1 MKGLNFSMKKV
12 IILLTIIFISCGSNG
27 ESSTSSPREEVSND
41 KLETLDWPL
50 DYPIFEIYECLE
62 NKGLSDL
69 PSPEVTDSEILIRF
83 DEGYDE
89 DFHNEFNILI
99 DECEVKINEDD
110 ENDNREEAAEVKE
123 EAAEVK
129 EEAAEVKEE
138 AAEVKEEAASEPT
151 ISLGEIVEDDSYLD
165 YHRYIDV
172 AGLRMFVLPEVGEE
186 FIYKVGEIYYLMLQ
200 KGEHIDQD
208 IRSSYLKTVKNDF
221 VFQKIGYEGPERY
234 GLDSD
239 PPGIDCCP
247 GKGYEDNQTDFI
259 WEYPDASGDDQIG
272 EVVEHL
278 LHTVTGVAFALEFT
292 EWNWENPNSEI
303 VLAMN
308 EAIEKNIFD
317 ISSYERIKNS
327 GNIEDFNRITSIE
340 FAFWGIVTEWG
351 YGDIYDL
358 PHDEFTIS
366 TPNEVKEQ
374 LPLFHKLFEDTIKT
388 IFTPPDKE
396 YLREIFR

>member
-89 DFHNEFNILI
+89 DFHNQFNILI

-123 EAAEVK
+123 EAA
-129 EEAAEVKEE
+129 
-138 AAEVKEEAASEPT
+138 SEPT
-151 ISLGEIVEDDSYLD
+151 ISIGEIVKDDSYLD

-200 KGEHIDQD
+200 EGEHIDQD

-259 WEYPDASGDDQIG
+259 WEYPSASGDDQIG

-317 ISSYERIKNS
+317 ISSYEEIKNS

-366 TPNEVKEQ
+366 TPSEVKEQ

-388 IFTPPDKE
+388 IFTPPNKD
-396 YLREIFR
+396 YLRELFR

>member
-1 MKGLNFSMKKV
+1 MKK
-12 IILLTIIFISCGSNG
+12 ILILLTIFLISCGSDG
-27 ESSTSSPREEVSND
+27 ENSGPVSSDEVNND
-41 KLETLDWPL
+41 NVFETLDWPL

-62 NKGLSDL
+62 NSGLSDL
-69 PSPEVTDSEILIRF
+69 PSPEITDSEIQVKF
-83 DEGYDE
+83 DGGYDE
-89 DFHNEFNILI
+89 AFFNEFNILI
-99 DECEVKINEDD
+99 DECEVKINENDD
-110 ENDNREEAAEVKE
+110 REEAAEVEE
-123 EAAEVK
+123 EAAEVE
-129 EEAAEVKEE
+129 EEAAEVEEE
-138 AAEVKEEAASEPT
+138 AAWEST

-200 KGEHIDQD
+200 EGEHIDQD
-208 IRSSYLKTVKNDF
+208 VRSSYLKTVKNDF

-317 ISSYERIKNS
+317 ISSYEEIKNS

-340 FAFWGIVTEWG
+340 FAFWGIITEWG

-396 YLREIFR
+396 YLREMFR

>member
-1 MKGLNFSMKKV
+1 MKGLNFSMKKI
-12 IILLTIIFISCGSNG
+12 IILLTIIFISCGSDG
-27 ESSTSSPREEVSND
+27 ESSNSSPREEVSND

-123 EAAEVK
+123 EAA
-129 EEAAEVKEE
+129 
-138 AAEVKEEAASEPT
+138 SEPT
-151 ISLGEIVEDDSYLD
+151 ISIGEIVKDDSYLD

-200 KGEHIDQD
+200 EGEHIDQD
-208 IRSSYLKTVKNDF
+208 IRNSYLQTVKNDF

-247 GKGYEDNQTDFI
+247 GKGYEDNHTDFI
-259 WEYPDASGDDQIG
+259 WEYPDASGDGQIG

-303 VLAMN
+303 ILAMN

-317 ISSYERIKNS
+317 ISSYEEIKNS

-366 TPNEVKEQ
+366 TPSEVKEQ

-388 IFTPPDKE
+388 IFTPPNKD
-396 YLREIFR
+396 YLRELFR

>member
-1 MKGLNFSMKKV
+1 MKSSIFTMIKV
-12 IILLTIIFISCGSNG
+12 VILLTIFLISCGSDG
-27 ESSTSSPREEVSND
+27 ESSGPVSSDEMNND
-41 KLETLDWPL
+41 DVFETLDWPL

-62 NKGLSDL
+62 NRGLSDL
-69 PSPEVTDSEILIRF
+69 PSPEITDSEIQVKF
-83 DEGYDE
+83 DGGYDE
-89 DFHNEFNILI
+89 AFFNEFNILI
-99 DECEVKINEDD
+99 DECEVKINENDD
-110 ENDNREEAAEVKE
+110 REEAAEVEE
-123 EAAEVK
+123 EAAEVE
-129 EEAAEVKEE
+129 EEAAWE
-138 AAEVKEEAASEPT
+138 ST

-200 KGEHIDQD
+200 EGEHIDQD
-208 IRSSYLKTVKNDF
+208 IRNSYLQTVKNES

-317 ISSYERIKNS
+317 ISSYEEIKNS

-366 TPNEVKEQ
+366 TPSEVKEQ

-388 IFTPPDKE
+388 IFTPPNKD
-396 YLREIFR
+396 YLRELFR

>member
-1 MKGLNFSMKKV
+1 MKSSIFSMKKV
-12 IILLTIIFISCGSNG
+12 VILFTIFLISCGSDG
-27 ESSTSSPREEVSND
+27 ETSSPVSSDEMNND
-41 KLETLDWPL
+41 DVFETLDWPL

-62 NKGLSDL
+62 NRGLSDL
-69 PSPEVTDSEILIRF
+69 PSPEITDSEIQVKF
-83 DEGYDE
+83 DGGYDE
-89 DFHNEFNILI
+89 AFFNEFNILI

-110 ENDNREEAAEVKE
+110 ENDDREEAAEVEE
-123 EAAEVK
+123 EAAWE
-129 EEAAEVKEE
+129 
-138 AAEVKEEAASEPT
+138 ST

-200 KGEHIDQD
+200 EGEHIDQD
-208 IRSSYLKTVKNDF
+208 VRSSYLKTVKNDF

-317 ISSYERIKNS
+317 ISSYEEIKNS

-366 TPNEVKEQ
+366 TPSEVKEQ

-388 IFTPPDKE
+388 IFTPPNKD
-396 YLREIFR
+396 YLRELFR

>member
-1 MKGLNFSMKKV
+1 MKDMTFSMKKL
-12 IILLTIIFISCGSNG
+12 IILLTIILISCGSDG
-27 ESSTSSPREEVSND
+27 ENSNSSSSEEVSND
-41 KLETLDWPL
+41 KFETLDWPL

-62 NKGLSDL
+62 NKGLSNL
-69 PSPEVTDSEILIRF
+69 PSPEITDSEILIRF
-83 DEGYDE
+83 DEDYDE

-138 AAEVKEEAASEPT
+138 AASEPT
-151 ISLGEIVEDDSYLD
+151 ISIGEIVKDDSYLD

-259 WEYPDASGDDQIG
+259 WEYPSASGDDQIG

>member
-1 MKGLNFSMKKV
+1 MKSSIFSMKKV
-12 IILLTIIFISCGSNG
+12 LILLTIFLISCGSDG
-27 ESSTSSPREEVSND
+27 ENSSPVSSDEMNND
-41 KLETLDWPL
+41 DVFETLDWPL

-62 NKGLSDL
+62 NRGLSDL
-69 PSPEVTDSEILIRF
+69 PSPEITDSEIQVKF
-83 DEGYDE
+83 DGGYDE
-89 DFHNEFNILI
+89 AFFNEFNILI

-110 ENDNREEAAEVKE
+110 ENDDREEAAEVEE
-123 EAAEVK
+123 EAAEVE
-129 EEAAEVKEE
+129 EEAAEVEEE
-138 AAEVKEEAASEPT
+138 AAWEST

-259 WEYPDASGDDQIG
+259 WEYPSASGDDQIG

-317 ISSYERIKNS
+317 ISSYEEIKNS

-366 TPNEVKEQ
+366 TPSEVKEQ

-388 IFTPPDKE
+388 IFTPPNKD
-396 YLREIFR
+396 YLRELFR

>member
-123 EAAEVK
+123 EAA
-129 EEAAEVKEE
+129 
-138 AAEVKEEAASEPT
+138 SEPT
-151 ISLGEIVEDDSYLD
+151 ISIGEIVKDDSYLD

-200 KGEHIDQD
+200 EGEHIDQD

-259 WEYPDASGDDQIG
+259 WEYPSASGDDQIG

-317 ISSYERIKNS
+317 ISSYEEIKNS

-366 TPNEVKEQ
+366 TPSEVKEQ

-388 IFTPPDKE
+388 IFTPPNKD
-396 YLREIFR
+396 YLRELFR

>member
-12 IILLTIIFISCGSNG
+12 IILLTIIFISCGSDG
-27 ESSTSSPREEVSND
+27 ESSNSSPREEVSND

-129 EEAAEVKEE
+129 EEAA
-138 AAEVKEEAASEPT
+138 SEPT
-151 ISLGEIVEDDSYLD
+151 ISIGEIVKDDSYLD

-200 KGEHIDQD
+200 EGEHIDQD

-259 WEYPDASGDDQIG
+259 WEYPSASGDDQIG

-303 VLAMN
+303 ILAMN

-317 ISSYERIKNS
+317 ISSYEEIKNS

-366 TPNEVKEQ
+366 TPSEVKEQ

-388 IFTPPDKE
+388 IFTPPNKD
-396 YLREIFR
+396 YLRELFR

>member
-1 MKGLNFSMKKV
+1 MKSSLFSMKKV
-12 IILLTIIFISCGSNG
+12 VILLTIFLISCGSDG
-27 ESSTSSPREEVSND
+27 ESSGPVSSDEMNND
-41 KLETLDWPL
+41 DVFETLDWPL

-62 NKGLSDL
+62 NRGLSDL
-69 PSPEVTDSEILIRF
+69 PSPEITDSEIQVKF
-83 DEGYDE
+83 DGGYDE
-89 DFHNEFNILI
+89 AFFNEFNILI

-110 ENDNREEAAEVKE
+110 ENDDREEAAEVEE
-123 EAAEVK
+123 EAAEVE
-129 EEAAEVKEE
+129 EEAAWE
-138 AAEVKEEAASEPT
+138 ST

-200 KGEHIDQD
+200 EGEHIDQD

-317 ISSYERIKNS
+317 ISSYEEIKNS

-366 TPNEVKEQ
+366 TPSEVKEQ

-388 IFTPPDKE
+388 IFTPPNKD
-396 YLREIFR
+396 YLRELFR

>member
-27 ESSTSSPREEVSND
+27 ESSNSSPREEVSND

-123 EAAEVK
+123 EAA
-129 EEAAEVKEE
+129 
-138 AAEVKEEAASEPT
+138 SEPT
-151 ISLGEIVEDDSYLD
+151 ISIGEIVKDDSYLD

-259 WEYPDASGDDQIG
+259 WEYPSASGDDQIG

-317 ISSYERIKNS
+317 ISSYEEIKNS

-366 TPNEVKEQ
+366 TPSEVKEQ

-388 IFTPPDKE
+388 IFTPPNKD
-396 YLREIFR
+396 YLRELFR

>member
-12 IILLTIIFISCGSNG
+12 IILLTIIFISCGSDG
-27 ESSTSSPREEVSND
+27 ESSNSSLREEVSND

-129 EEAAEVKEE
+129 EEAA
-138 AAEVKEEAASEPT
+138 SEPT
-151 ISLGEIVEDDSYLD
+151 ISIGEIVKDDSYLD

-259 WEYPDASGDDQIG
+259 WEYPSASGDDQIG

-317 ISSYERIKNS
+317 ISSYEEIKNS

-366 TPNEVKEQ
+366 TPSEVKEQ

-388 IFTPPDKE
+388 IFTPPNKD
-396 YLREIFR
+396 YLRELFR

>member
-123 EAAEVK
+123 EAA
-129 EEAAEVKEE
+129 
-138 AAEVKEEAASEPT
+138 SEPT
-151 ISLGEIVEDDSYLD
+151 ISIGEIVKDDSYLD

-259 WEYPDASGDDQIG
+259 WEYPSASGDDQIG

-317 ISSYERIKNS
+317 ISSYEEIKNS

-366 TPNEVKEQ
+366 TPSEVKEQ

-396 YLREIFR
+396 YLREMFR

>member
-123 EAAEVK
+123 EAA
-129 EEAAEVKEE
+129 
-138 AAEVKEEAASEPT
+138 SEPT
-151 ISLGEIVEDDSYLD
+151 ISIGEIVKDDSYLD

-259 WEYPDASGDDQIG
+259 WEYPSASGDDQIG

-292 EWNWENPNSEI
+292 EWNYENPNSEI

-358 PHDEFTIS
+358 PHDEFTSS
-366 TPNEVKEQ
+366 TPSEVKEQ

-396 YLREIFR
+396 YLREMFR

>member
-1 MKGLNFSMKKV
+1 MKSSIFGMKKV
-12 IILLTIIFISCGSNG
+12 LILLTIFLISCGSDG
-27 ESSTSSPREEVSND
+27 ENSSPVSSDEMNND
-41 KLETLDWPL
+41 DVFETLDWPL

-62 NKGLSDL
+62 NRGLSDL
-69 PSPEVTDSEILIRF
+69 PSPEITDSEIQVKF
-83 DEGYDE
+83 DGGYDE
-89 DFHNEFNILI
+89 AFFNEFNILI

-110 ENDNREEAAEVKE
+110 ENDDREEAAEVEE
-123 EAAEVK
+123 EAAEVE
-129 EEAAEVKEE
+129 EEAAEVEEE
-138 AAEVKEEAASEPT
+138 AAWEST

-200 KGEHIDQD
+200 EGEHIDQD
-208 IRSSYLKTVKNDF
+208 VRSSYLKTVKNDF

-317 ISSYERIKNS
+317 ISSYEEIKNS

-366 TPNEVKEQ
+366 TPSEVKEQ

-388 IFTPPDKE
+388 IFTPPNKD
-396 YLREIFR
+396 YLRELFR

>member
-1 MKGLNFSMKKV
+1 MKDMTFSMKKL
-12 IILLTIIFISCGSNG
+12 IILLTIILISCGSDG
-27 ESSTSSPREEVSND
+27 ENSNSSSSEEVSND
-41 KLETLDWPL
+41 KFETLDWPL

-62 NKGLSDL
+62 NKGLSNL
-69 PSPEVTDSEILIRF
+69 PSPEITDSKILIRF

-138 AAEVKEEAASEPT
+138 AASEPT
-151 ISLGEIVEDDSYLD
+151 ISLGEIVKDDSYLD

-292 EWNWENPNSEI
+292 EWNYENPNSEI

-366 TPNEVKEQ
+366 TPREVKEQ

-388 IFTPPDKE
+388 IFTPPNKD
-396 YLREIFR
+396 YLRELFR

>member
-62 NKGLSDL
+62 NKGLSNL

-110 ENDNREEAAEVKE
+110 ENDDREEAAEVEE
-123 EAAEVK
+123 EAAWE
-129 EEAAEVKEE
+129 
-138 AAEVKEEAASEPT
+138 ST

-259 WEYPDASGDDQIG
+259 WEYPSASGDDQIG

-366 TPNEVKEQ
+366 TPSEVKEQ

-396 YLREIFR
+396 YLREMFR

>member
-1 MKGLNFSMKKV
+1 MKSSIFSIKKV
-12 IILLTIIFISCGSNG
+12 LILLTIFLISCGSDG
-27 ESSTSSPREEVSND
+27 ENSGPVSSDEMNND
-41 KLETLDWPL
+41 DVFETLDWPL

-62 NKGLSDL
+62 NRGLSDL
-69 PSPEVTDSEILIRF
+69 PSPEITDSEIQVKF
-83 DEGYDE
+83 DGGYDE
-89 DFHNEFNILI
+89 AFFNEFNILI

-110 ENDNREEAAEVKE
+110 ENDDREEAAEVEE
-123 EAAEVK
+123 EAAWE
-129 EEAAEVKEE
+129 
-138 AAEVKEEAASEPT
+138 ST

-200 KGEHIDQD
+200 EGEHIDQD
-208 IRSSYLKTVKNDF
+208 VRSSYLKTVKNDF

-317 ISSYERIKNS
+317 ISSYEEIKNS

-366 TPNEVKEQ
+366 TPSEVKEQ

-388 IFTPPDKE
+388 IFTPPNKD
-396 YLREIFR
+396 YLRELFR

>member
-1 MKGLNFSMKKV
+1 MKSSIFSMKKV
-12 IILLTIIFISCGSNG
+12 LILLTIFLISCGSDG
-27 ESSTSSPREEVSND
+27 ENSSPVSSDEMNND
-41 KLETLDWPL
+41 DVFETLDWPL

-62 NKGLSDL
+62 NRGLSDL
-69 PSPEVTDSEILIRF
+69 PSPEITDSEIQVKF
-83 DEGYDE
+83 DGGYDE
-89 DFHNEFNILI
+89 AFFNEFNILI
-99 DECEVKINEDD
+99 DECEVKINENDD
-110 ENDNREEAAEVKE
+110 REEAAEVEE
-123 EAAEVK
+123 EAAWE
-129 EEAAEVKEE
+129 
-138 AAEVKEEAASEPT
+138 ST

-200 KGEHIDQD
+200 EGEHIDQD
-208 IRSSYLKTVKNDF
+208 VRSSYLKTVKNDF

-317 ISSYERIKNS
+317 ISSYEEIKNS

-366 TPNEVKEQ
+366 TPSEVKEQ

-388 IFTPPDKE
+388 IFTPPNKD
-396 YLREIFR
+396 YLRELFR

>member
-123 EAAEVK
+123 EAA
-129 EEAAEVKEE
+129 
-138 AAEVKEEAASEPT
+138 SEPT
-151 ISLGEIVEDDSYLD
+151 ISIGEIVKDDSYLD

-259 WEYPDASGDDQIG
+259 WEYPSASGDDQIG

-396 YLREIFR
+396 YLREMFR

>member
-12 IILLTIIFISCGSNG
+12 IILLTIIFISCGSDG
-27 ESSTSSPREEVSND
+27 ESSNSSPREEVSND

-89 DFHNEFNILI
+89 DFHNQFNILI

-123 EAAEVK
+123 EAA
-129 EEAAEVKEE
+129 
-138 AAEVKEEAASEPT
+138 SEPT
-151 ISLGEIVEDDSYLD
+151 ISIGEIVKDDSYLD

-259 WEYPDASGDDQIG
+259 WEYPSASGDDQIG

-317 ISSYERIKNS
+317 ISSYEEIKNS

-366 TPNEVKEQ
+366 TPSEVKEQ

-396 YLREIFR
+396 YLREMFR

>member
-1 MKGLNFSMKKV
+1 MKSSIFSMKKV
-12 IILLTIIFISCGSNG
+12 LILLTIFLISCGSDG
-27 ESSTSSPREEVSND
+27 ENSSPVSSDEMNND
-41 KLETLDWPL
+41 DVFETLDWPL

-62 NKGLSDL
+62 NRGLSDL
-69 PSPEVTDSEILIRF
+69 PSPEITDSEIQVKF
-83 DEGYDE
+83 DGGYDE
-89 DFHNEFNILI
+89 AFFNEFNILI

-110 ENDNREEAAEVKE
+110 ENDDREEAAEVEE
-123 EAAEVK
+123 EAAEVE
-129 EEAAEVKEE
+129 EEAAWE
-138 AAEVKEEAASEPT
+138 ST

-200 KGEHIDQD
+200 EGEHIDQD

-317 ISSYERIKNS
+317 ISSYEEIKNS

-366 TPNEVKEQ
+366 TPSEVKEQ

-388 IFTPPDKE
+388 IFTPPNKD
-396 YLREIFR
+396 YLRELFR

>member
-1 MKGLNFSMKKV
+1 MKKV
-12 IILLTIIFISCGSNG
+12 VILLTIILISCGSDG
-27 ESSTSSPREEVSND
+27 ENSGPVSSDEVNND
-41 KLETLDWPL
+41 NVFETLDWPL

-62 NKGLSDL
+62 NSGLSDL
-69 PSPEVTDSEILIRF
+69 PSPEITDSEIQVKF
-83 DEGYDE
+83 DGGYDE
-89 DFHNEFNILI
+89 AFFNEFNILI

-110 ENDNREEAAEVKE
+110 ENDDREEAAEVEE
-123 EAAEVK
+123 EAAEVE
-129 EEAAEVKEE
+129 EEAAWE
-138 AAEVKEEAASEPT
+138 ST

-200 KGEHIDQD
+200 EGEHIDQD
-208 IRSSYLKTVKNDF
+208 VRSSYLKTVKNDF

-317 ISSYERIKNS
+317 ISSYEEIKNS

-366 TPNEVKEQ
+366 TPSEVKEQ

-388 IFTPPDKE
+388 IFTPPNKD
-396 YLREIFR
+396 YLRELFR

>member
-12 IILLTIIFISCGSNG
+12 IILLTIIFISCGSDG
-27 ESSTSSPREEVSND
+27 ESSNSSPREEVSND

-123 EAAEVK
+123 EAA
-129 EEAAEVKEE
+129 
-138 AAEVKEEAASEPT
+138 SEPT

-200 KGEHIDQD
+200 EGEHIDQD

-259 WEYPDASGDDQIG
+259 WEYPSASGDDQIG

-317 ISSYERIKNS
+317 ISSYEEIKNS

-366 TPNEVKEQ
+366 TPSEVKEQ

-388 IFTPPDKE
+388 IFTPPNKD
-396 YLREIFR
+396 YLRELFR

>member
-1 MKGLNFSMKKV
+1 MKSSIFSMKKV
-12 IILLTIIFISCGSNG
+12 VILFTIFLISCGSDGGNSN
-27 ESSTSSPREEVSND
+27 SSSSEEVSND
-41 KLETLDWPL
+41 KFETLDWPL

-62 NKGLSDL
+62 NSGLSDL
-69 PSPEVTDSEILIRF
+69 PSPEITDSEIQVKF
-83 DEGYDE
+83 DGGYDE
-89 DFHNEFNILI
+89 AFFNEFNILI
-99 DECEVKINEDD
+99 DECEVKINENDD
-110 ENDNREEAAEVKE
+110 REEAAEVKE
-123 EAAEVK
+123 EEAEVK
-129 EEAAEVKEE
+129 EEE
-138 AAEVKEEAASEPT
+138 ALEPT
-151 ISLGEIVEDDSYLD
+151 ISIGEIVEDDSFLD

-172 AGLRMFVLPEVGEE
+172 AGLRMFGLPEVGEE

-200 KGEHIDQD
+200 EGEHIDQD
-208 IRSSYLKTVKNDF
+208 VRSSYLKTVKNDF
-221 VFQKIGYEGPERY
+221 VFQKIGYEGPDRY

-317 ISSYERIKNS
+317 ISSYEEIKNS

-366 TPNEVKEQ
+366 TPSEVKEQ

-388 IFTPPDKE
+388 IFTPPNKD
-396 YLREIFR
+396 YLRELFR

>member
-12 IILLTIIFISCGSNG
+12 IILLTIIFISCGSDG
-27 ESSTSSPREEVSND
+27 ESSNSSPREEVSND

-129 EEAAEVKEE
+129 EEAA
-138 AAEVKEEAASEPT
+138 SEPT
-151 ISLGEIVEDDSYLD
+151 ISIGEIVKDDSYLD

-259 WEYPDASGDDQIG
+259 WEYPSASGDDQIG

-317 ISSYERIKNS
+317 ISSYEEIKNS

-366 TPNEVKEQ
+366 TPSEVKEQ

-388 IFTPPDKE
+388 IFTPPNKD
-396 YLREIFR
+396 YLRELFR

>member
-12 IILLTIIFISCGSNG
+12 IILLTIIFISCGSDG
-27 ESSTSSPREEVSND
+27 ESSNSSPSEEVSND

-123 EAAEVK
+123 EAA
-129 EEAAEVKEE
+129 
-138 AAEVKEEAASEPT
+138 SEPT
-151 ISLGEIVEDDSYLD
+151 ISIGEIVKDDSYLD

-259 WEYPDASGDDQIG
+259 WEYPSASGDDQIG

-317 ISSYERIKNS
+317 ISSYEEIKNS

-366 TPNEVKEQ
+366 TPSEVKEQ

-388 IFTPPDKE
+388 IFTPPNKD
-396 YLREIFR
+396 YLRELFR

>member
-1 MKGLNFSMKKV
+1 MKSSIFSMKKV
-12 IILLTIIFISCGSNG
+12 VILFTIFLISCGSDG
-27 ESSTSSPREEVSND
+27 ENSSPVSSDEMNND
-41 KLETLDWPL
+41 DVFETLDWPL

-62 NKGLSDL
+62 NRGLSDL
-69 PSPEVTDSEILIRF
+69 PSPEITDSEIQVKF
-83 DEGYDE
+83 DGGYDE
-89 DFHNEFNILI
+89 AFFNEFNILI

-110 ENDNREEAAEVKE
+110 DNDDREEAAEVEEAAAEVEE
-123 EAAEVK
+123 EAAEVE
-129 EEAAEVKEE
+129 EEAAWE
-138 AAEVKEEAASEPT
+138 ST

-200 KGEHIDQD
+200 EGEHIDQD
-208 IRSSYLKTVKNDF
+208 VRSSYLKTVKNDF

-317 ISSYERIKNS
+317 ISSYEEIKNS

-366 TPNEVKEQ
+366 TPSEVKEQ

-388 IFTPPDKE
+388 IFTPPNKD
-396 YLREIFR
+396 YLRELFR

>member
-1 MKGLNFSMKKV
+1 MKKV
-12 IILLTIIFISCGSNG
+12 VILLTIFLISCGSDG
-27 ESSTSSPREEVSND
+27 ENSGPVSSDEVNND
-41 KLETLDWPL
+41 NVFETLDWPL

-62 NKGLSDL
+62 NRGLSDL
-69 PSPEVTDSEILIRF
+69 PSPEITDSEIQVKF
-83 DEGYDE
+83 DGGYDE
-89 DFHNEFNILI
+89 AFFNEFNILI

-110 ENDNREEAAEVKE
+110 ENDDREEAAEVEE
-123 EAAEVK
+123 EAAEVE
-129 EEAAEVKEE
+129 EEAAWE
-138 AAEVKEEAASEPT
+138 ST

-200 KGEHIDQD
+200 EGEHIDQD

-317 ISSYERIKNS
+317 ISSYEEIKNS

-366 TPNEVKEQ
+366 TPSEVKEQ

-388 IFTPPDKE
+388 IFTPPNKD
-396 YLREIFR
+396 YLRELFR